1 MPRTAFH
8 VKMIVFNSENVHAA
22 ILIFEYSGLIL
33 NNIHIYISKFNF
45 AKLLQFFL
53 FSRNSAAAWGSRSVL
68 FAL

>member
-1 MPRTAFH
+1 MLRAAFH
-8 VKMIVFNSENVHAA
+8 VKMIVFNSENIHAP

-33 NNIHIYISKFNF
+33 NNIHINILKFNF

-53 FSRNSAAAWGSRSVL
+53 FSRNSAAWGRRSVL